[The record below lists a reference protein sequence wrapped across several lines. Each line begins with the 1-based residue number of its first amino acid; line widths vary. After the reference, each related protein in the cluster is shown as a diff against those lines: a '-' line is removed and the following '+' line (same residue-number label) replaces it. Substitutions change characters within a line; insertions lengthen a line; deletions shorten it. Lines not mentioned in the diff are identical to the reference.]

1 MTSVATPVST
11 TRIML
16 HVAAAVPGGYAFTW
30 GFIAA
35 TTSLLCA
42 AGMGFHDAEFLA
54 TLLGLLVFLGLF
66 LWTFAT
72 SRPARALAVFAGG
85 GLVLAALGSLVQSR
99 IL

>member
-1 MTSVATPVST
+1 MAGVATPAST
-11 TRIML
+11 SRIVL
-16 HVAAAVPGGYAFTW
+16 YIATAVLGGYAFTW

-54 TLLGLLVFLGLF
+54 SLLGLLVFLGLF

-85 GLVLAALGSLVQSR
+85 GLALAGLGSLVQSM